1 MKGGNMVNGIN
12 AISTRSFGNGIVS
25 VPKSPRQIAREEIE
39 SEKFREKLKEEQK
52 EILEKLKEQ
61 YNNGEISGVKYYA
74 NTTIGNILNGL
85 HNAPAHESI
94 CYMA

>member
-1 MKGGNMVNGIN
+1 MVNEIN
-12 AISTRSFGNGIVS
+12 AISSRSFGNGIVS

-61 YNNGEISGVKYYA
+61 YNNGEISGGKYYTNA
-74 NTTIGNILNGL
+74 VTGKVLNVL
-85 HNAPAHESI
+85 NNAPDHEGI
-94 CYMA
+94 CYIA